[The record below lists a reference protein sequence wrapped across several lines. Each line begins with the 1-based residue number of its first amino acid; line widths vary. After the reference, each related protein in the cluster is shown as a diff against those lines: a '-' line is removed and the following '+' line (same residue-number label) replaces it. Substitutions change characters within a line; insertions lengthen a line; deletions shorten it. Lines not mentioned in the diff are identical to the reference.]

1 MTDTHFHVRSTHLT
15 VKSHGQDSK
24 GHSLYSIEN
33 DYKYDYQQVSITE
46 VTCAMLSTTMR
57 SKRQSCSCA
66 LCIHVLHTHTY
77 LHTLC
82 SVFVYTQGSI
92 TFCHDV
98 YVHTRLIHTY
108 ICIWVYLSDGTKMKK
123 KKRGGMSPK
132 GDDNDNRLL
141 LLNAK
146 PYDDDVSIGRESAR
160 ILTHI
165 HSYQT
170 IIFNAH
176 ISQKMGDHYVC
187 NRQIFD
193 CFSHY

>member
-1 MTDTHFHVRSTHLT
+1 MRIDILIDTTLSKRIHWYIWQWTFIEFTRGLTISSVCCSTIVRVLFLFYLFIKYLVKEGEWKKTTIKLLFPLDFQYTQKNPMTDTHFHVRSTHLT

-82 SVFVYTQGSI
+82 SVFVYT
-92 TFCHDV
+92 
-98 YVHTRLIHTY
+98 
-108 ICIWVYLSDGTKMKK
+108 
-123 KKRGGMSPK
+123 
-132 GDDNDNRLL
+132 
-141 LLNAK
+141 
-146 PYDDDVSIGRESAR
+146 
-160 ILTHI
+160 
-165 HSYQT
+165 
-170 IIFNAH
+170 
-176 ISQKMGDHYVC
+176 
-187 NRQIFD
+187 
-193 CFSHY
+193 